1 MTMLAALVLLMSAC
15 YLLWLGM
22 LALLRPAQSTAFLQS
37 FAQVAWAHYL
47 ELSVRFAIGAAC
59 LQLAPQLSAPQIYQL
74 AGWGLLLTTAGLLLM
89 PWRWHQRIALRAT
102 ANIGRW
108 QPLIGL
114 SSLGLAGVLIRE
126 LSLLFPALTAW

>member
-1 MTMLAALVLLMSAC
+1 MTMLAALVLLLSAC

-37 FAQVAWAHYL
+37 FAQVAWTHYL
-47 ELSVRFAIGAAC
+47 ELCVRFAIGAAC
-59 LQLAPQLSAPQIYQL
+59 LQLAPQLSAPLIYQL
-74 AGWGLLLTTAGLLLM
+74 AGWGLLLTTAALLLM

-108 QPLIGL
+108 QPLIGV
-114 SSLGLAGVLIRE
+114 SSLVLAGLLLLD
-126 LSLLFPALTAW
+126 LSLLFSALAA